1 MIFIGNLVPLG
12 TSRIN
17 TAQTRTVVAR
27 VYIKPDSVMTRIMKA
42 KGGCMRCLWSFIIRA
57 AEAKLNMG
65 SWKRFEPTGS
75 VYVDEDS
82 SDHKARKRSIR

>member
-27 VYIKPDSVMTRIMKA
+27 VYIKPDSVMTLMKA
-42 KGGCMRCLWSFIIRA
+42 KGA
-57 AEAKLNMG
+57 ACD
-65 SWKRFEPTGS
+65 
-75 VYVDEDS
+75 VYGVLL
-82 SDHKARKRSIR
+82 